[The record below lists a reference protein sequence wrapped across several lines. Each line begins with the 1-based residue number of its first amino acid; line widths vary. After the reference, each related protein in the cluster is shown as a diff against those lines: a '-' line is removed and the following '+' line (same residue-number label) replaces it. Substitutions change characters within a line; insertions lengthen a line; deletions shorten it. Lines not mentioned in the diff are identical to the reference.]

1 MILHTGLRTD
11 IPAFYS
17 QWFENRLRE
26 GYVLVRNPY
35 RPGAVTRYRLS
46 PEVVD
51 VLCFCTKNPE
61 PMLARWDALK
71 PYGMC
76 WFVTI
81 TPYGRD
87 LEPRVPDKERVAE
100 SFCRLA
106 ERTGPAGVTWRYD
119 PIWVGGAYPVERHLE
134 AFDRLARRLE
144 GATDTCVISFI
155 DLYSKVK
162 RNFPEARA
170 VTREERLLLGREMA
184 TIAHARGMTLKT
196 CAEGEELAPFGVDC
210 RGCMTV
216 EAIARAAHCRLHAP
230 KTHPGRSGCACYL
243 SADIGAYN
251 TCGHLCRYCYANDSA
266 EAVRRN
272 MARHDPRSPFLIGGF
287 LPGDRVTDARQQSW
301 KDEQISLFDG

>member
-35 RPGAVTRYRLS
+35 RPGAVMRYRLS

-119 PIWVGGAYPVERHLE
+119 PVWVGGVYPVERHLE

-170 VTREERLLLGREMA
+170 VAREERLLLGREMA

-287 LPGDRVTDARQQSW
+287 LPGDCVTDARQQSW